1 MCVENYFSHMVA
13 RETFTGRQ
21 RGLKQLQ
28 QRLDCMDYTWI
39 ALVLPR
45 QFSLSAAS
53 QELQIHAIL
62 DNCHLEA
69 A

>member
-1 MCVENYFSHMVA
+1 MCLENYFSHMVA

-21 RGLKQLQ
+21 RGLKLLQ
-28 QRLDCMDYTWI
+28 QRLGTWI